1 MRSLYYGATA
11 RVMLGQVRAGTL
23 AQPARGTMRDA
34 DPTHAAQ
41 VPVPTAGGTGSV
53 KRSPTLYSTLAALA
67 LFASACAPA
76 APPATAPTPA
86 AAAVATAAPAASTAV
101 SAAATQAPTL
111 AAAAK
116 PAASA
121 VAAAAPTAA
130 SAASTVVAA
139 AAPTVIA
146 AAPTVLAAVPTV
158 VAAAAG
164 GGGGTLNI
172 YLYQKPKNWNP
183 MAPPNGPDTQVETLI
198 DDALLMVNDR
208 YEYEPRLAEKWT
220 TSADARTFTFTLRS
234 GLKWSDGE
242 PFSSKDVLFTYKLL
256 ANVASGSA
264 SAPKFD
270 HVVGI
275 ADFRAG
281 TTSDVA
287 GFRTPDANTFV
298 IELDQPNA
306 AFISSISW
314 PFYGIL
320 PEHILGTADVKT
332 LADNPFFM
340 NPTVGMGPFT
350 FVRYET
356 DQFVELARNPNYR
369 APVGLDRIF
378 LKPVTTDVATAQLE
392 KGEMQLA
399 QISPTDLDRLKALPA
414 LKIESK
420 PGPGIILMAVAVDQP
435 YLQDKRVRQA
445 MLYAIDRAGIV
456 SQVLSG
462 QATVTNTHVL
472 GPPAAIPGDLNQY
485 EYNPDKARALL
496 KDAGWDPQRTIKIQW
511 IQGIRDRDATV
522 QIVQSQLQAVGMNV
536 ELNPLEAG
544 PLVENHKNRTFDL
557 SLYGGG
563 LYTID
568 GDSTSVPNECAQ
580 AYPAG
585 GNNAHYC
592 NADVDAAFAKGRS
605 TSDPSERNQAYQQ
618 VAKLTNDDVPYL
630 WLYVPSAVWA
640 YSAKLQ
646 NFKPHGEFTYGFWN
660 AAEWTLAP

>member
-1 MRSLYYGATA
+1 
-11 RVMLGQVRAGTL
+11 
-23 AQPARGTMRDA
+23 
-34 DPTHAAQ
+34 
-41 VPVPTAGGTGSV
+41 V
-53 KRSPTLYSTLAALA
+53 KRISRLCSTLAAA
-67 LFASACAPA
+67 VLFASACGPSAPVA
-76 APPATAPTPA
+76 GPTQ
-86 AAAVATAAPAASTAV
+86 AAAVAATAV
-101 SAAATQAPTL
+101 PAAATSVSGAVSTAATLAPTV

-116 PAASA
+116 PAATA
-121 VAAAAPTAA
+121 VAAAAPTLAAAVA
-130 SAASTVVAA
+130 SAATAVAA
-139 AAPTVIA
+139 PS
-146 AAPTVLAAVPTV
+146 
-158 VAAAAG
+158 G
-164 GGGGTLNI
+164 GGGALNI

-183 MAPPNGPDTQVETLI
+183 MAPANGPDTQVETLI
-198 DDALLMVNDR
+198 YDALLMVNDR

-220 TSADARTFTFTLRS
+220 SSPDARTFTFNLRT

-242 PFSSKDVLFTYKLL
+242 PFSSRDVLFTYKSL
-256 ANVASGSA
+256 ANAASGSA
-264 SAPKFD
+264 HAPKFD

-275 ADFRAG
+275 ADFRSG
-281 TTSDVA
+281 KTGDVA
-287 GFRTPDANTFV
+287 GFRAPDANTFV
-298 IELDQPNA
+298 VELDQPNA

-320 PEHILGTADVKT
+320 PEHILGSADIKT

-369 APVGLDRIF
+369 APVALDRIF

-392 KGEMQLA
+392 KGEMQLG
-399 QISPTDLDRLKALPA
+399 QISPTDLDRLKSLPT
-414 LKIESK
+414 LKIDSK
-420 PGPGIILMAVAVDQP
+420 PGPGIVLMAVAVDQP
-435 YLQDKRVRQA
+435 YLQDKRIRQA
-445 MLYAIDRAGIV
+445 MLYAIDRGGIV

-462 QATVTNTHVL
+462 QASITNTHVM
-472 GPPAAIPGDLNQY
+472 GPPEAIPSDLNKY
-485 EYNPDKARALL
+485 EYNPDRARQLL
-496 KDAGWDPQRTIKIQW
+496 KDAGWDPERTIKIQW

-522 QIVQSQLQAVGMNV
+522 QIVQGQLQAVGMKV

-568 GDSTSVPNECAQ
+568 GDSTSVPYQCDQ

-592 NADVDAAFAKGRS
+592 NADVDAAFAQARG
-605 TSDPSERNQAYQQ
+605 TSDPAQRNQAYQQ
-618 VAKLTNDDVPYL
+618 VAHLTNDEVPYI

-640 YSAKLQ
+640 SSAKLQ

-660 AAEWTLAP
+660 AAEWRLAP

>member
-1 MRSLYYGATA
+1 
-11 RVMLGQVRAGTL
+11 
-23 AQPARGTMRDA
+23 
-34 DPTHAAQ
+34 
-41 VPVPTAGGTGSV
+41 V
-53 KRSPTLYSTLAALA
+53 KRTPRPYSILAALA
-67 LFASACAPA
+67 LFASACGSA
-76 APPATAPTPA
+76 TPA
-86 AAAVATAAPAASTAV
+86 VTPTQAAAVA
-101 SAAATQAPTL
+101 
-111 AAAAK
+111 
-116 PAASA
+116 
-121 VAAAAPTAA
+121 
-130 SAASTVVAA
+130 
-139 AAPTVIA
+139 
-146 AAPTVLAAVPTV
+146 PTV
-158 VAAAAG
+158 VAAAPTVAAATKPAATAVAAAVPTVAAAVAG
-164 GGGGTLNI
+164 AATAVAAPAGAGGTLNI

-183 MAPPNGPDTQVETLI
+183 LAPPNGPDTQVLTLI

-220 TSADARTFTFTLRS
+220 SSADARTFTFNLRP

-256 ANVASGSA
+256 ANPASGSA
-264 SAPKFD
+264 HSAKFD

-275 ADFRAG
+275 ADFRSGKTPEA
-281 TTSDVA
+281 A
-287 GFRTPDANTFV
+287 GFRAPDANTFV
-298 IELDQPNA
+298 VELDQPNA

-320 PEHILGTADVKT
+320 PEHTLGSADLKT
-332 LADNPFFM
+332 LADNPFFL
-340 NPTVGMGPFT
+340 NPTVGMGPFN

-369 APVGLDRIF
+369 APVGLERIF

-392 KGEMQLA
+392 KGEMQLG

-414 LKIESK
+414 LRIDSK

-462 QATVTNTHVL
+462 QATIANTHVL
-472 GPPAAIPGDLNQY
+472 GPPEAIPPDLTAY
-485 EYNPDKARALL
+485 EYNPDKARQLL
-496 KDAGWDPQRTIKIQW
+496 KDANWDPAQVIKIQW

-522 QIVQSQLQAVGMNV
+522 QIVQSQLQAVGMKV

-544 PLVENHKNRTFDL
+544 PLTENHKNRTFDL

-568 GDSTSVPNECAQ
+568 GDSTSVPNQCDQ

-592 NADVDAAFAKGRS
+592 NAEVDAAFARGRA
-605 TSDPSERNQAYQQ
+605 TSDVAQRNQAYQQ
-618 VAKLTNDDVPYL
+618 VARLTNDDVPYL

-640 YSAKLQ
+640 SSTKLQ

-660 AAEWTLAP
+660 AAEWQLTP

>member
-1 MRSLYYGATA
+1 MWTKENGAVTRIPKLYSILAILALSAGACVPATPAAGPTQVTAAAPTVAAAVKTEATA
-11 RVMLGQVRAGTL
+11 VA
-23 AQPARGTMRDA
+23 
-34 DPTHAAQ
+34 
-41 VPVPTAGGTGSV
+41 
-53 KRSPTLYSTLAALA
+53 
-67 LFASACAPA
+67 
-76 APPATAPTPA
+76 ATAPTVV
-86 AAAVATAAPAASTAV
+86 AVA
-101 SAAATQAPTL
+101 PTV

-121 VAAAAPTAA
+121 VAAGAP
-130 SAASTVVAA
+130 TVVAA
-139 AAPTVIA
+139 V
-146 AAPTVLAAVPTV
+146 PTVLAAAASAATA
-158 VAAAAG
+158 VAAPV
-164 GGGGTLNI
+164 GGGTLNI
-172 YLYQKPKNWNP
+172 YLYQKPKNWNSL
-183 MAPPNGPDTQVETLI
+183 APPNGPDTQVLTLI
-198 DDALLMVNDR
+198 DDALLLVNDR
-208 YEYEPRLAEKWT
+208 YEFEPRLAEKWT
-220 TSADARTFTFTLRS
+220 SSADARTFTFNLRP

-256 ANVASGSA
+256 ANPASGSA
-264 SAPKFD
+264 HGAKFD

-275 ADFRAG
+275 ADFRSGKTPEA
-281 TTSDVA
+281 A
-287 GFRTPDANTFV
+287 GFRAPDANTFV
-298 IELDQPNA
+298 VELDQANA

-320 PEHILGTADVKT
+320 PEHTLGSADVKT
-332 LADNPFFM
+332 LADHPFFK
-340 NPTVGMGPFT
+340 NPSVGIGPFN

-369 APVGLDRIF
+369 APVGLERVF

-392 KGEMQLA
+392 KGEMQLG
-399 QISPTDLDRLKALPA
+399 QISPTDLDRLKALQA

-420 PGPGIILMAVAVDQP
+420 SGPGIILMAVAVDQP

-456 SQVLSG
+456 TQVLSG
-462 QATVTNTHVL
+462 QAAITNTHVL
-472 GPPAAIPGDLNQY
+472 GPPEAIPPNLTKY
-485 EYNPDKARALL
+485 EYNPDKARQLL
-496 KDAGWDPQRTIKIQW
+496 KDANWDPTQVIKIQW

-522 QIVQSQLQAVGMNV
+522 QIVQSQLQAVGMKA

-568 GDSTSVPNECAQ
+568 GDSTAVPNQCDQ

-592 NADVDAAFAKGRS
+592 NAEVDSAFAKGRA
-605 TSDPSERNQAYQQ
+605 TSDVAQRNQAYQQ
-618 VAKLTNDDVPYL
+618 VARLTNDEVPYI

-640 YSAKLQ
+640 YSTKLQ
-646 NFKPHGEFTYGFWN
+646 NFKAHGEFTYGFWN
-660 AAEWTLAP
+660 AAEWKLAP

>member
-1 MRSLYYGATA
+1 M
-11 RVMLGQVRAGTL
+11 
-23 AQPARGTMRDA
+23 
-34 DPTHAAQ
+34 
-41 VPVPTAGGTGSV
+41 
-53 KRSPTLYSTLAALA
+53 
-67 LFASACAPA
+67 
-76 APPATAPTPA
+76 
-86 AAAVATAAPAASTAV
+86 AAAVA
-101 SAAATQAPTL
+101 SAAT
-111 AAAAK
+111 
-116 PAASA
+116 A
-121 VAAAAPTAA
+121 VAAP
-130 SAASTVVAA
+130 S
-139 AAPTVIA
+139 
-146 AAPTVLAAVPTV
+146 
-158 VAAAAG
+158 

-183 MAPPNGPDTQVETLI
+183 LAPPNGPDTQVQTLI

-220 TSADARTFTFTLRS
+220 SSPDARTFTFNLRT

-256 ANVASGSA
+256 ANPASGSA
-264 SAPKFD
+264 QSPKFD

-275 ADFRAG
+275 ADFRSG
-281 TTSDVA
+281 KTSDVA
-287 GFRTPDANTFV
+287 GFRAPDANTFV
-298 IELDQPNA
+298 VELDQPNA

-320 PEHILGTADVKT
+320 PEHILGSADIKT
-332 LADNPFFM
+332 LADNPFFK

-369 APVGLDRIF
+369 APVALDRIF

-392 KGEMQLA
+392 KGEMQLV
-399 QISPTDLDRLKALPA
+399 QISPTDLERLKALPT
-414 LKIESK
+414 LKIDSK

-462 QATVTNTHVL
+462 QASITNTHVM
-472 GPPAAIPGDLNQY
+472 GPPEAIPADLNTY
-485 EYNPDKARALL
+485 EYNPDKARQLL
-496 KDAGWDPQRTIKIQW
+496 KDANWDPERVIKIQW

-522 QIVQSQLQAVGMNV
+522 QIVQSQLQAVGMKV

-568 GDSTSVPNECAQ
+568 GDSTAVPNQCDQ

-592 NADVDAAFAKGRS
+592 NADVDAAFAKGRA
-605 TSDPSERNQAYQQ
+605 TSDPAQRNQAYQQ
-618 VAKLTNDDVPYL
+618 VAHLTNDEVPYI

-660 AAEWTLAP
+660 AAEWRLAP